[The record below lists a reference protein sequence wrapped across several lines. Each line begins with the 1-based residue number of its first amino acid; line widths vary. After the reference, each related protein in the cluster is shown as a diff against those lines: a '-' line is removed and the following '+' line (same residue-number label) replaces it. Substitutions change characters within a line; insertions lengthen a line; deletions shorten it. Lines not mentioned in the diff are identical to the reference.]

1 MGTKKVLLD
10 VEAAAGGLEEDNEK
24 AAVAE
29 AGTPGGIE
37 KKEKEPV
44 ACIHEHADKV
54 LRQEFPDICD
64 ALVDKAKEGRILA
77 VKLLLEIAKS
87 SKAKQ
92 QGGKS
97 LSEMLMDELKRRQD
111 EREAAAD
118 AAKAEEQV
126 ANDAGDSDAG
136 NEGAKSGCETESM
149 RG

>member
-1 MGTKKVLLD
+1 VGTKKVLLD
-10 VEAAAGGLEEDNEK
+10 VEAAAGGLEEDIEI
-24 AAVAE
+24 AEVAE
-29 AGTPGGIE
+29 AGTPGGVG

-44 ACIHEHADKV
+44 ACSHEHADNV
-54 LRQEFPDICD
+54 LRQEFPDICE

-87 SKAKQ
+87 AKAKQ

-118 AAKAEEQV
+118 AAKAGEQV
-126 ANDAGDSDAG
+126 ASDAGNGDAG
-136 NEGAKSGCETESM
+136 NEGAKSGGEAELV

>member
-1 MGTKKVLLD
+1 VGTKKVLLD
-10 VEAAAGGLEEDNEK
+10 VEAAAGGLEEDSEI

-29 AGTPGGIE
+29 AGTPGGVE

-54 LRQEFPDICD
+54 LRQEFPNICK
-64 ALVDKAKEGRILA
+64 ALIDKATEGRIPA

-87 SKAKQ
+87 AKAKQ

-118 AAKAEEQV
+118 AAKAGEQV
-126 ANDAGDSDAG
+126 ASDAGNGDAG
-136 NEGAKSGCETESM
+136 NEGAKSGGEAELV